1 MASVATAL
9 TLTYQTLLTTTMMK
23 MLDSGVIHDN
33 VTDSDPLLQWLNER
47 GRIRLVDGGER
58 IAVNIMTGLNTTVAS
73 YAGYDVFNTT
83 GQEGASRAFYAWK
96 QYGITASTSGL
107 EEASNEGKEKLK
119 DIARFKVEQ
128 AMVSFADKLST
139 DLPLDG
145 TGNSSKNIT
154 GLAAMN
160 ETTPG
165 TTSYA
170 NVSTSDTLWRNRS
183 TASVG
188 AATVNLIPNLR
199 TLVNNCNRG
208 KGGAGSQADGG
219 FTTQTVYEALE
230 AILFPHVR
238 YSDANI
244 SGNVNVGIGGFT
256 YHGMKIMWTPYMTT
270 GEFHVLNSK
279 HVGLSVHRKR
289 NIAMLEGGFQ
299 QPINQDAKVALLV
312 WMGNFV
318 TNNRRKGGKLS
329 GIT

>member
-107 EEASNEGKEKLK
+107 EEASNRSEEKLK

-128 AMVSFADKLST
+128 EMVSFADKLST

-183 TASVG
+183 T
-188 AATVNLIPNLR
+188 
-199 TLVNNCNRG
+199 
-208 KGGAGSQADGG
+208 
-219 FTTQTVYEALE
+219 
-230 AILFPHVR
+230 
-238 YSDANI
+238 
-244 SGNVNVGIGGFT
+244 
-256 YHGMKIMWTPYMTT
+256 
-270 GEFHVLNSK
+270 
-279 HVGLSVHRKR
+279 
-289 NIAMLEGGFQ
+289 
-299 QPINQDAKVALLV
+299 
-312 WMGNFV
+312 
-318 TNNRRKGGKLS
+318 
-329 GIT
+329 